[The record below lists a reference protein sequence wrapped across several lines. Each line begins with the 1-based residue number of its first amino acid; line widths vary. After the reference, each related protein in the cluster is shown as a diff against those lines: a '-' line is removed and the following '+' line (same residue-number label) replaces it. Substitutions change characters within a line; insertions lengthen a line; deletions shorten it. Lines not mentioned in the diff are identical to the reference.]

1 MFPLQGRMHYGW
13 VIVALTFGTVL
24 MSTGI
29 RTAPPVLIAPLEAE
43 FGWDRASISLAISLY
58 MLLQAATTPVQGQ
71 LIDRFGPRRVLIAS
85 LFVVSIGIALMPWVT
100 EAWQFVALWGGV
112 VGVGTGGATGVLGSI
127 VATRWFSSN
136 RGFVIGVLSNASSAG
151 QLLFFPLLM
160 AISLAAGWRAAV
172 YTLAAL
178 VLFVLL
184 PLILLYYRDAPEGET
199 WATPASGSGAAA
211 GAALPAGMSLAQ
223 ALRTRDF
230 WLLTVSYFICGSTDA
245 GLTGTHLVPYAV
257 ESGVPEMAAAGI
269 IGVMGLAN
277 VPGSLISGWRSDRY
291 DSRWVLAA
299 IFASRAVALA
309 LLPLL
314 NDSGGLLLFAVLFG
328 FGWIAQ
334 RAPMTQ
340 IVTNLYGVRSVGGI
354 LGWISPGHQVGA
366 AGMAYLAGAIHTW
379 TGGYEPA
386 FQLGT
391 ALTVV
396 ATLAVLTIR
405 KQAPANST
413 RARPVSDR

>member
-1 MFPLQGRMHYGW
+1 
-13 VIVALTFGTVL
+13 
-24 MSTGI
+24 
-29 RTAPPVLIAPLEAE
+29 
-43 FGWDRASISLAISLY
+43 
-58 MLLQAATTPVQGQ
+58 
-71 LIDRFGPRRVLIAS
+71 
-85 LFVVSIGIALMPWVT
+85 
-100 EAWQFVALWGGV
+100 
-112 VGVGTGGATGVLGSI
+112 
-127 VATRWFSSN
+127 
-136 RGFVIGVLSNASSAG
+136 
-151 QLLFFPLLM
+151 M

-172 YTLAAL
+172 YTLAGL

-184 PLILLYYRDAPEGET
+184 PLILLYYWDAPEGET
-199 WATPASGSGAAA
+199 WAAVVVGAGPRAGTTAA
-211 GAALPAGMSLAQ
+211 DAPVGMGLAQ

-230 WLLTVSYFICGSTDA
+230 WLLTVSYFICVSTDA

-257 ESGVPEMAAAGI
+257 ESGVGEMAAAGI

-277 VPGSLISGWRSDRY
+277 VPGSLISGWLSDRY

-309 LLPLL
+309 LLPGLTG
-314 NDSGGLLLFAVLFG
+314 SGGLLLFAVLFG

-354 LGWISPGHQVGA
+354 LGWISPGHQIGA

-379 TGGYEPA
+379 TGGYELA

-391 ALTVV
+391 ALTVI
-396 ATLAVLTIR
+396 ATVAVLAIR
-405 KQAPANST
+405 KQATVKVDYGTAPA
-413 RARPVSDR
+413 

>member
-1 MFPLQGRMHYGW
+1 MLRLLGRLHYGW
-13 VIVALTFGTVL
+13 VIVGLTFGTVL
-24 MSTGI
+24 LSTGI
-29 RTAPPVLIAPLEAE
+29 RTAPPVLITPLEAE

-58 MLLQAATTPVQGQ
+58 MLLQAATTPIQGQ
-71 LIDRFGPRRVLIAS
+71 LIDRYGPRRVLTLS
-85 LFVVSIGIALMPWVT
+85 LLVVAAGILAMPWVT
-100 EAWQFVALWGGV
+100 EAWQFVALWGGL

-127 VATRWFSSN
+127 VAARWFTTN

-172 YTLAAL
+172 YTLAGL
-178 VLFVLL
+178 VLLVLL
-184 PLILLYYRDAPEGET
+184 PLIVLLYRDAPKGERWISDGGRSRARGGDGEGV
-199 WATPASGSGAAA
+199 
-211 GAALPAGMSLAQ
+211 SLRQ

-257 ESGVPEMAAAGI
+257 ESGVPELAAAGI
-269 IGVMGLAN
+269 IGVMGVAN
-277 VPGSLISGWRSDRY
+277 VPGSLIAGWLSDRF
-291 DSRWVLAA
+291 DPRWVLAA
-299 IFASRAVALA
+299 IFGSRVVALA
-309 LLPLL
+309 LLPALTG
-314 NDSGGLLLFAVLFG
+314 SGGLFVFAVLFG
-328 FGWIAQ
+328 LGWIAQ

-340 IVTNLYGVRSVGGI
+340 IVTNLYGQRSMGGI

-379 TGGYEPA
+379 TGTYDLA

-391 ALTVV
+391 ALTVI
-396 ATLAVLTIR
+396 ATLAVLAVR
-405 KQAPANST
+405 KEP
-413 RARPVSDR
+413 RAVVAKTPVAVDA